1 MKRKTID
8 SMREVRLWAGQILLP
23 AAALV
28 MAISPELRTSAAEKL
43 NKAKDCI
50 GQKFKK
56 GS

>member
-28 MAISPELRTSAAEKL
+28 MAISPELRTSAAEKI

-50 GQKFKK
+50 GQKFKR

>member
-8 SMREVRLWAGQILLP
+8 TMREVRLWGGQILLP

-28 MAISPELRTSAAEKL
+28 LAVSPEIRTSAAEKI
-43 NKAKDCI
+43 KKTKDYI

>member
-8 SMREVRLWAGQILLP
+8 TMREVRLWGGQILLP

-28 MAISPELRTSAAEKL
+28 LAVSPEIRTSAAEKI
-43 NKAKDCI
+43 NKAKECI

>member
-8 SMREVRLWAGQILLP
+8 TMREVRLWGGQILLP

-28 MAISPELRTSAAEKL
+28 LAVSPEIRTSAAEKIK
-43 NKAKDCI
+43 KAKERI